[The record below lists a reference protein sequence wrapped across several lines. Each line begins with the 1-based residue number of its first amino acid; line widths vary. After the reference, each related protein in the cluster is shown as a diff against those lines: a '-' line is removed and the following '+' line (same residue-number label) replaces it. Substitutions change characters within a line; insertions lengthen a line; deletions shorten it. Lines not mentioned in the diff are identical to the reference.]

1 METFFENHQLIYF
14 FVVVLAII
22 IIPIFC
28 FLSAITIIFTIIN
41 IIDGIYWICGYNK
54 VELPSGT
61 FQRYPRYIYLTNNEL
76 KIYKKQKL
84 EEEERKKRTPPPPP
98 RNLNATIS
106 KKIIITD
113 IYNIKGE

>member
-1 METFFENHQLIYF
+1 
-14 FVVVLAII
+14 
-22 IIPIFC
+22 
-28 FLSAITIIFTIIN
+28 
-41 IIDGIYWICGYNK
+41 
-54 VELPSGT
+54 
-61 FQRYPRYIYLTNNEL
+61 L

-84 EEEERKKRTPPPPP
+84 EEEERKKKTPPPPP